1 MEQFHPPGRSLATPD
16 SRGRI
21 LRSRLFHI
29 NSPPPSQRLHK
40 APPPFTVARL
50 LRLLE
55 LSFPTASLFPAS
67 PSPPVVLSAMPRS
80 FRFLVRGCSDE
91 ATPWLSSESPRNLS
105 SLCCHANYPPS
116 SWDYDS
122 LLVSLN
128 NSGHGVGDPWNF
140 EKLKYGVRER
150 LLAASRGHDQT
161 AKLRLVDTMQRLGIA
176 YHFDNEIAGI
186 LASVHITKPPRCS
199 WDDDGDMASAALRF
213 RLLRENGFQVSL
225 PGSCLTPAPGR
236 ADAKGLLSLY
246 EASYLSFGDEETLD
260 DARTFCANS
269 LRELL
274 PSMDPHLRWKK
285 ETGLGEKHG
294 FERDCIMECFHCA
307 NGIEWKP
314 NHGLGR
320 EMLAK
325 VINLAAHL
333 DDVYDVYGTLDELIL
348 FTDTI
353 GRWEE
358 HPREI
363 LPECM
368 RALYSVMYDTS
379 NEVANNV
386 LKKHGLD
393 VRSLLQEAWHD
404 LAKSFLVEAKWHHG
418 NHISALED
426 YLYNGSVSAAGP
438 LLLQHAFSMFNKE
451 VTSKSLDVVRSYP
464 RLIQS
469 ASLVLRLCND
479 FATHSAELQRGDAPS
494 SVAIHM
500 RENKSTEQESRKAL
514 EDRTC
519 NAWKS
524 INEEAFKH
532 NAFSSPFAMTC
543 VNLARISH
551 CVYHGGDGFG
561 APDSK
566 TIDQIA
572 ELFLGSVGTDKQE

>member
-1 MEQFHPPGRSLATPD
+1 MAARPTMATTHTYFQRS
-16 SRGRI
+16 
-21 LRSRLFHI
+21 
-29 NSPPPSQRLHK
+29 SPALH
-40 APPPFTVARL
+40 R
-50 LRLLE
+50 
-55 LSFPTASLFPAS
+55 
-67 PSPPVVLSAMPRS
+67 
-80 FRFLVRGCSDE
+80 LVRCSS
-91 ATPWLSSESPRNLS
+91 TPARRS
-105 SLCCHANYPPS
+105 ANYPPS

-122 LLVSLN
+122 LLLSLN

-225 PGSCLTPAPGR
+225 PGSCLTPALR
-236 ADAKGLLSLY
+236 SFDAKGLLSLY

-260 DARTFCANS
+260 DARTLCANS

-274 PSMDPHLRWKK
+274 PSMDPHLRCSVVHALDLPLHQRSARLEARWFIDHYARDASNSDRLLLHFAMMDFHSVQTVHQQELVRLLRWKK
-285 ETGLGEKHG
+285 ETGLGEKHR

-358 HPREI
+358 DPREI

-393 VRSLLQEAWHD
+393 VRSLLQETWHD

-418 NHISALED
+418 NHMPALED
-426 YLYNGSVSAAGP
+426 YLDNGSVSATGP
-438 LLLQHAFSMFNKE
+438 LLLQHAFPMFNKE
-451 VTSKSLDVVRSYP
+451 VTSKSLDIVRSYP

-479 FATHSAELQRGDAPS
+479 FATHSAELQRGEAPS

-514 EDRTC
+514 EDLTC

-561 APDSK
+561 VPDSK